1 MNILIVSNGYGEDFI
16 ACNLIQA
23 IQHLAPEAHITV
35 LPLVGEGLIY
45 QQKGFTPTLK
55 NPIFP
60 SGGFIRTPKDLLLDL
75 QKGLLQNHIKQYKH
89 IKQLSPVPDLT
100 ICVGDLFC
108 LWMTRSLKH
117 HPLYFLPTAK
127 SDLFMK
133 HSWIEKRIIK
143 SLAKHVFPRDNL
155 TTDALKKA
163 SIPTSFFGNP
173 MMDNLVPTA
182 PTSALPGHIA
192 LLPGS
197 REEAYDNLIH
207 MLRVIEC
214 DLKPELTFTIAK
226 APSLNLE
233 ILAKKLP
240 KTGWKIHTR
249 HNQPFLQKGAHVIP
263 LETNFATT
271 IQHAHIVCG
280 LSGTANEQAF
290 YMGKTVICFE
300 GFGPQ
305 STKKRFLEQQKLL
318 GKNLIFLD
326 KNNPEHIFK
335 SLQQFVNRTPL
346 TPHKKIPAEYKSGA
360 SEKIITFILNQ
371 K

>member
-1 MNILIVSNGYGEDFI
+1 MGKL
-16 ACNLIQA
+16 
-23 IQHLAPEAHITV
+23 
-35 LPLVGEGLIY
+35 
-45 QQKGFTPTLK
+45 
-55 NPIFP
+55 
-60 SGGFIRTPKDLLLDL
+60 
-75 QKGLLQNHIKQYKH
+75 
-89 IKQLSPVPDLT
+89 
-100 ICVGDLFC
+100 
-108 LWMTRSLKH
+108 
-117 HPLYFLPTAK
+117 
-127 SDLFMK
+127 
-133 HSWIEKRIIK
+133 
-143 SLAKHVFPRDNL
+143 
-155 TTDALKKA
+155 TDALKKA
-163 SIPTSFFGNP
+163 GIPASFFGNP
-173 MMDNLVPTA
+173 MMDNLVSTA

-207 MLRVIEC
+207 MLRVIDC

-240 KTGWKIHTR
+240 KTGWQIHTR
-249 HNQPFLQKGAHVIP
+249 HNQSFLQKGTHVIP

-326 KNNPEHIFK
+326 KNNPEYIFK
-335 SLQQFVNRTPL
+335 SLQQFVNSTPL
-346 TPHKKIPAEYKSGA
+346 TPHKKIPPEYKSGA